1 MERLADRI
9 ILVWGFKR
17 SLLAIAAGAFGVLA
31 LPPIGFFAAMFVSF
45 TLLVWLIDGAAASPE
60 SSLPGR
66 LWPAFAT
73 GWLFGFG
80 YFVAGLWWVGHAL
93 LIDSEEF
100 AWALP
105 LAILGL
111 PACLAIFY
119 GLAAAL
125 ARIFWSDGMGRIAA
139 LAASF
144 GLLEWVRSFIFTGF
158 PWNTIGYAMMPMPVM
173 MQSAHVIG
181 TMGVTALSVFVFAAP
196 ALLGTRQGAK
206 LGISLAAILFAAHLG
221 YGAYILYLTPKPEAL
236 PEDKRPVIR
245 LVQPAIDQSAKMD
258 NDADR
263 EAIFETHLK
272 LSTEPPKEGSKRPDI
287 IVWPETSIPFILTD
301 NKDALTR
308 IADTL
313 DDDQILIAGAV
324 RAEELGPG
332 YPTRYYNSI
341 YVIDGRGQIVAASDK
356 VHLVP
361 FGEYLPFED
370 MLNELGIQNVV
381 EMPGGFSAAASR
393 HLLELPSGLKF
404 YPLVCYEI
412 IFPDEM
418 TGDIGQANAILN
430 ITNDSWFGSTPGPYQ
445 HFQQA
450 RVRAVETGLPLIRD
464 ANSGISAVVD
474 ARGEIVSGLKLD
486 EMGFIDATLDGFGK
500 NKGSPYPRQ
509 TYFWLT
515 ETLLMIIALIS
526 RRGFIFRLN

>member
-1 MERLADRI
+1 MERLADRV

-17 SLLAIAAGAFGVLA
+17 SLLAIAAGAFAVLA

-60 SSLPGR
+60 SGLIGR
-66 LWPAFAT
+66 LWPAFTT

-80 YFVAGLWWVGHAL
+80 YFVAGLWWLGHAL
-93 LIDSEEF
+93 LVDQEEF

-139 LAASF
+139 LAAGF
-144 GLLEWVRSFIFTGF
+144 GLMEWLRSVILTGF
-158 PWNTIGYAMMPMPVM
+158 PWNAIGYGMMPVPLM

-181 TMGVTALSVFVFAAP
+181 AMGVTALAVFVFSAP
-196 ALLGTRQGAK
+196 ALAGTRQGARP
-206 LGISLAAILFAAHLG
+206 GIALAVLLFAAHLG
-221 YGAYILYLTPKPEAL
+221 YGAYALHLAPRPDAL
-236 PEDKRPVIR
+236 PDDKRPVVR
-245 LVQPAIDQSAKMD
+245 LVQPAIDQAAKMD

-263 EAIFETHLK
+263 AAIFETHLK
-272 LSTEPPKEGSKRPDI
+272 LSAEAPKNGGRKPDI

-301 NKDALTR
+301 NQDALTR

-313 DDDQILIAGAV
+313 DDNQILIAGAV
-324 RAEELGPG
+324 RAEEMGPG
-332 YPTRYYNSI
+332 IPVRYYNSI
-341 YVIDGRGQIVAASDK
+341 YVIDGRGQIIAASDK

-370 MLNELGIQNVV
+370 VLTGLGIQNVV

-393 HLLELPSGLKF
+393 HLLTLPGGLNL
-404 YPLVCYEI
+404 YPLICYEI

-418 TGDIGQANAILN
+418 TGDIKDANAILN
-430 ITNDSWFGSTPGPYQ
+430 ITNDAWFGATPGPYQ

-464 ANSGISAVVD
+464 ANSGISALVN
-474 ARGEIVSGLKLD
+474 AHGEIIAGLDLA
-486 EMGFIDATLDGFGK
+486 ETGFIDATLDSISDGRGTT
-500 NKGSPYPRQ
+500 YPRQ

-515 ETLLMIIALIS
+515 EALLILIALIS
-526 RRGFIFRLN
+526 RRGFISGLN

>member
-1 MERLADRI
+1 MERLADRV

-17 SLLAIAAGAFGVLA
+17 CLVAIFAGAIGVLA
-31 LPPIGFFAAMFVSF
+31 LPPVGFFAAMFLSF
-45 TLLVWLIDGAAASPE
+45 TLLVWLIDGAASAPE
-60 SSLPGR
+60 SGLLGR

-80 YFVAGLWWVGHAL
+80 YFVAGLWWLGHAL

-111 PACLAIFY
+111 PALLAIFY

-125 ARIFWSDGMGRIAA
+125 ARIVWSDGMGRIAA

-144 GLLEWVRSFIFTGF
+144 GLLEWLRSFVFTGF
-158 PWNTIGYAMMPMPVM
+158 PWNAVGYGMMPVPLM

-181 TMGVTALSVFVFAAP
+181 LMGVTALSVFVFAAP
-196 ALLGTRQGAK
+196 ALLGTRQGAAP
-206 LGISLAAILFAAHLG
+206 GIALAALLLAAHLG
-221 YGAYILYLTPKPEAL
+221 YGAYVLRLQPQPAA
-236 PEDKRPVIR
+236 PGDKRPVVR
-245 LVQPAIDQSAKMD
+245 LVQPAIDQAAKMD

-263 EAIFETHLK
+263 AEIFETHLK
-272 LSTEPPKEGSKRPDI
+272 LSAAAPKNGGRKPDI

-301 NKDALTR
+301 NQDALTR
-308 IADTL
+308 IAETL

-324 RAEELGPG
+324 RAEDTGPG
-332 YPTRYYNSI
+332 TPVRYYNSI
-341 YVIDGRGQIVAASDK
+341 YVIDGRGQIIGASDK

-361 FGEYLPFED
+361 FGEYLPLEEL
-370 MLNELGIQNVV
+370 LNAFGIQNVV

-393 HLLELPSGLKF
+393 HLLALPGGLKL

-418 TGDIGQANAILN
+418 TGDIAEANAILN
-430 ITNDSWFGSTPGPYQ
+430 ITNDAWFGTTPGPYQ

-464 ANSGISAVVD
+464 ANSGISAIVNAHGEVVT
-474 ARGEIVSGLKLD
+474 GLGLN
-486 EMGFIDATLDGFGK
+486 ETGFIDATFEGFG
-500 NKGSPYPRQ
+500 NKIGKTFPRQ

-515 ETLLMIIALIS
+515 ETFLIMIALIS
-526 RRGFIFRLN
+526 RRGFIFGPN